1 VPYAR
6 TTWQA
11 NRAGGTG
18 FTAGRMNNIEQGLV
32 DLYAYKGAKKKL
44 DFNGTTWDLTG
55 LDGAAH
61 VGYDITAWG
70 LYAATSAE
78 CAAYLTA
85 LTPAQTDARSQ
96 GMYTLMTNAGAS
108 TNSVQQTARTGVGVW
123 LGSTY
128 DQPNGRNFVM
138 VKFSILAV
146 EPTSGNADRLV
157 MGESMFRSVGRPA
170 GTPGHELNILG
181 GYLET
186 GAGDLTGVQFHWD
199 NAALVGSVL
208 VEPWVGSF

>member
-96 GMYTLMTNAGAS
+96 GMYTLMTNAGHRRTAS
-108 TNSVQQTARTGVGVW
+108 SRRRAPGLACGWGARMTSRTA
-123 LGSTY
+123 
-128 DQPNGRNFVM
+128 
-138 VKFSILAV
+138 A
-146 EPTSGNADRLV
+146 TS
-157 MGESMFRSVGRPA
+157 
-170 GTPGHELNILG
+170 
-181 GYLET
+181 
-186 GAGDLTGVQFHWD
+186 
-199 NAALVGSVL
+199 
-208 VEPWVGSF
+208 